1 MIKFRALRWG
11 FILAGAGNVLE
22 IMLLFAGVVIGSIAI
37 GVAVQAWRSWSDQR
51 RIEKHL
57 GRR

>member
-1 MIKFRALRWG
+1 MEQAS
-11 FILAGAGNVLE
+11 VLQV
-22 IMLLFAGVVIGSIAI
+22 MLLLGGVVIGSIAI
-37 GVAVQAWRSWSDQR
+37 GVAVQAWRSWSDKR

>member
-1 MIKFRALRWG
+1 MPAETTSLFD
-11 FILAGAGNVLE
+11 VL
-22 IMLLFAGVVIGSIAI
+22 LLIFAAVIGGIVI
-37 GVAVQAWRSWSDQR
+37 GGAVQAWRSWSDHR

>member
-1 MIKFRALRWG
+1 MPQGGTDLVDIF
-11 FILAGAGNVLE
+11 
-22 IMLLFAGVVIGSIAI
+22 LFTVVAVIGGIAI
-37 GVAVQAWRSWSDQR
+37 ATAMHAWRSWSDHR

>member
-1 MIKFRALRWG
+1 M
-11 FILAGAGNVLE
+11 LE
-22 IMLLFAGVVIGSIAI
+22 IMLLLGGVVIGSIAI
-37 GVAVQAWRSWSDQR
+37 GVGVQVWRTWAAQR